1 MQLDPF
7 NSSRFPPSLA
17 KHVDYTHLFILFN
30 TIITTKHPRPSLS
43 LSLSLSLSVLP
54 AHFLRL
60 WDVEALID
68 DHLRIRATGDGEQ
81 RKVAEAKGDHGNG
94 HAVHEI

>member
-1 MQLDPF
+1 MSTTHTYLFFSTLLLQQNTLD
-7 NSSRFPPSLA
+7 
-17 KHVDYTHLFILFN
+17 
-30 TIITTKHPRPSLS
+30 HPC